1 MSESKE
7 LVAIDQKNVMQVFT
21 QEGHIDPILKG
32 ITEQVRGLV
41 FDMSTAKGRK
51 ECASAAHKVAQ
62 CKTYLDGL
70 GKDLVAEMKELPKKV
85 DANRK
90 VIREYLDA
98 LKEEVRAP
106 LDAWEDEQARIAEE
120 MRLQIEAE
128 RLAKQLES
136 DWEIAILMDR
146 EFDRVAEEKRQAAEQ
161 ARIEHERRI
170 AEDAAE
176 RALREAEQR
185 AEAERQAAAR
195 REAEARLAQERAE
208 REAAESRQ
216 RAERAE
222 REAEERAKHAA
233 EQARQQEIAR
243 QRAAEQSAAE
253 AKAKAD
259 AEEQVRQRNLEHR
272 KTINRQA
279 LGDLVE
285 NGVGEEIAKAVI
297 KLIAAGKISN
307 IKMEY

>member
-7 LVAIDQKNVMQVFT
+7 LIAIDQKNVMHVFT
-21 QEGHIDPILKG
+21 QDGHIDPILKE
-32 ITEQVRGLV
+32 ITEQVRSLV

-70 GKDLVAEMKELPKKV
+70 GKDLVTEMKELPKKV

-106 LDAWEDEQARIAEE
+106 LDAWEAEQARLAEE
-120 MRLQIEAE
+120 MRLQLEAE

-146 EFDRVAEEKRQAAEQ
+146 EFDRVAEEKRHAAEQ

-170 AEDAAE
+170 AEEAAE
-176 RALREAEQR
+176 RAVREAEQR

-195 REAEARLAQERAE
+195 REAEAKLAQERAE

-222 REAEERAKHAA
+222 REAEERAKQAA
-233 EQARQQEIAR
+233 EQARQQELAR
-243 QRAAEQSAAE
+243 QRAEAQAAAE
-253 AKAKAD
+253 AKAKAE
-259 AEEQVRQRNLEHR
+259 AEEQARQRNLEHR

-285 NGVGEEIAKAVI
+285 NGIGEEIAKAVI

>member
-1 MSESKE
+1 MSENTE
-7 LVAIDQKNVMQVFT
+7 LVSIEQKNVMQVFT
-21 QEGHIDPILKG
+21 VDGEIDPILKG
-32 ITEQVRGLV
+32 ITDQVKGLV

-51 ECASAAHKVAQ
+51 DCASAAYKVAQ

-90 VIREYLDA
+90 AIRDYLDA

-106 LDAWEDEQARIAEE
+106 LDAWEAEQARLAEE
-120 MRLQIEAE
+120 MRLQLEAE

-170 AEDAAE
+170 AEEAAE
-176 RALREAEQR
+176 RAVREAEQR

-195 REAEARLAQERAE
+195 REAEAKLAQERAE
-208 REAAESRQ
+208 REAIEAKE

-222 REAEERAKHAA
+222 REAEERAKQAA

-243 QRAAEQSAAE
+243 QRAAEKAAAE

-259 AEEQVRQRNLEHR
+259 AEEVARQQNTEH
-272 KTINRQA
+272 K
-279 LGDLVE
+279 
-285 NGVGEEIAKAVI
+285 KAVNNAALAALVAGGI
-297 KLIAAGKISN
+297 DAEVGKSILKMIATGKVPNVSIN
-307 IKMEY
+307 Y